1 MPDLLYNS
9 VVSTLQILPIGAVV
23 LILREIYD
31 NYGEKHSLCS
41 SILTI
46 HKMGIFDIFKKK
58 KSEAELGW
66 RVGGMEDFMS
76 LIRVYYQAVMAA
88 NLGISN
94 LAMLPDLRVFKQT
107 MKVQTVNNKLGLG
120 EKNKCKKM
128 LQEMY
133 GISDG
138 FFKEIDGSI
147 KKNCRT
153 INDVRGYFI
162 QFQAFSQD
170 TMMLMGNLMKWKFRL
185 PSFFK
190 EAFRKM
196 TEKAVHDVLTKNT
209 WRDDAVMKTC
219 FGIRKYQASLGYS
232 EAWLSEYVYNI
243 LMLAK
248 KEPKAAEEA

>member
-1 MPDLLYNS
+1 M
-9 VVSTLQILPIGAVV
+9 
-23 LILREIYD
+23 IY
-31 NYGEKHSLCS
+31 
-41 SILTI
+41 
-46 HKMGIFDIFKKK
+46 KMGFFDIFKKK
-58 KSEAELGW
+58 NTEDELGW

-76 LIRVYYQAVMAA
+76 LIRVYYQAVMAS

-147 KKNCRT
+147 KKNCRSL
-153 INDVRGYFI
+153 NDVRGYFI

-185 PSFFK
+185 PGFFK

-209 WRDDAVMKTC
+209 WKDDAVMKTC
-219 FGIRKYQASLGYS
+219 WGIRKYQEHLGYS

-248 KEPKAAEEA
+248 KEPKPANEA